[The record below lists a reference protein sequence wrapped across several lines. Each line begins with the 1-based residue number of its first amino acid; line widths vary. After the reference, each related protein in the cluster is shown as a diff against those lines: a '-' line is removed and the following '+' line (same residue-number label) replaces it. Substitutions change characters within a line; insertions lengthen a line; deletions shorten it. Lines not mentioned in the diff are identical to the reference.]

1 MAREASGLGLSDLK
15 SVEFSLILT
24 DGPASTNEW
33 KMRGYSA
40 KCPTSVPQCSHLM
53 SSNFQPEILS
63 RSYLAEQWP
72 NSLYLRNGTN

>member
-33 KMRGYSA
+33 KRRG
-40 KCPTSVPQCSHLM
+40 Q
-53 SSNFQPEILS
+53 ILS
-63 RSYLAEQWP
+63 KMSHI
-72 NSLYLRNGTN
+72 STTV